1 MRTGMKTSIAF
12 ASVASVAAMLA
23 IAPPAAAAE
32 TSADVE
38 TDHIDALDDGGP
50 RTAAI
55 AVDPTALALGRLGA
69 EIDVAVGENV
79 AVSMSADVTALAVA
93 AVVRAEL
100 GALLFLQRF
109 AFHGLYV
116 RPRLE
121 WSSAAAK
128 SASGRAIGA
137 GATVGYEWTWPFGA
151 TLRLGG
157 GVSYAKPLPGGGAVA
172 TEGLTPRLDANVG
185 WVF

>member
-1 MRTGMKTSIAF
+1 
-12 ASVASVAAMLA
+12 MLA
-23 IAPPAAAAE
+23 TAPPAAAAE

-55 AVDPTALALGRLGA
+55 AVDPIPLALGRLGA
-69 EIDVAVGENV
+69 EIGVAVGENV
-79 AVSMSADVTALAVA
+79 AVSVSADFTPLATAVA
-93 AVVRAEL
+93 VRAEL
-100 GALLFLQRF
+100 GAFLFLQRF

-121 WSSAAAK
+121 WLSAGAE

-137 GATVGYEWTWPFGA
+137 GATVGYEWTWPVGA

-157 GVSYAKPLPGGGAVA
+157 GVSYARPLPGGAAVA